1 MKIIYMGTP
10 DFAVEA
16 LEALA
21 SSRHEVTAVFT
32 QPDKPKGR
40 GKAMQFTP
48 VKEVALRENILV
60 YQPKKVRDPE
70 VIQKIRE
77 LAPDVLVVVA
87 FGQIIPQ
94 EILDIAPYG
103 CINVHGSLLPKYLL
117 CCAQVQGE
125 AGCQNAESNSCARE
139 QESCPRKGESSG
151 GRTACHE
158 TERSRPED

>member
-48 VKEVALRENILV
+48 VKEVALRENIPV

-94 EILDIAPYG
+94 ESWTSHRMAASMCMVHFYRNIAE
-103 CINVHGSLLPKYLL
+103 LL
-117 CCAQVQGE
+117 
-125 AGCQNAESNSCARE
+125 R
-139 QESCPRKGESSG
+139 SSG
-151 GRTACHE
+151 R
-158 TERSRPED
+158 

>member
-48 VKEVALRENILV
+48 VKEVALRENIPV

-94 EILDIAPYG
+94 LHSA
-103 CINVHGSLLPKYLL
+103 SLQNLSETKSFHPISYFQLPALIP
-117 CCAQVQGE
+117 GE
-125 AGCQNAESNSCARE
+125 FLHLGQMHFPFPRHIPDS
-139 QESCPRKGESSG
+139 QDESCK
-151 GRTACHE
+151 
-158 TERSRPED
+158 

>member
-48 VKEVALRENILV
+48 VKEVALRENIPV

-77 LAPDVLVVVA
+77 LAPDVHRTVWLHQCA
-87 FGQIIPQ
+87 WFTFT
-94 EILDIAPYG
+94 EI
-103 CINVHGSLLPKYLL
+103 SR
-117 CCAQVQGE
+117 
-125 AGCQNAESNSCARE
+125 SC
-139 QESCPRKGESSG
+139 SDPVG
-151 GRTACHE
+151 GDR
-158 TERSRPED
+158 R

>member
-48 VKEVALRENILV
+48 VKEVALRENIPV

-103 CINVHGSLLPKYLL
+103 CTR
-117 CCAQVQGE
+117 
-125 AGCQNAESNSCARE
+125 SCF
-139 QESCPRKGESSG
+139 
-151 GRTACHE
+151 
-158 TERSRPED
+158 

>member
-48 VKEVALRENILV
+48 VKEVALRENIPV

-70 VIQKIRE
+70 VIQKIRDLHRMYWLLWRLDRSYHRRSWTSHRMAASMCMVHFYRNIAE
-77 LAPDVLVVVA
+77 LL
-87 FGQIIPQ
+87 
-94 EILDIAPYG
+94 
-103 CINVHGSLLPKYLL
+103 
-117 CCAQVQGE
+117 
-125 AGCQNAESNSCARE
+125 R
-139 QESCPRKGESSG
+139 SSG
-151 GRTACHE
+151 R
-158 TERSRPED
+158 

>member
-48 VKEVALRENILV
+48 VKEVALRENIPV
-60 YQPKKVRDPE
+60 YQPKKVRDQE

-87 FGQIIPQ
+87 FGQIIHRRSWTSHQ
-94 EILDIAPYG
+94 IIF
-103 CINVHGSLLPKYLL
+103 
-117 CCAQVQGE
+117 CA
-125 AGCQNAESNSCARE
+125 NI
-139 QESCPRKGESSG
+139 SG
-151 GRTACHE
+151 FSFGIIQ
-158 TERSRPED
+158 PV